1 MLEQLTIFGGTANP
15 PLAEAIAAALG
26 VPLGTRVIE
35 RFPDSELHVRLEE
48 TVRDH
53 DVFVVQPTSPPVN
66 EHLVELLILADACR
80 RASAGRIT
88 AIVPYFGYAR
98 ADKRYGFRESIT
110 ARMVADLMQSV
121 GIERVVTLD
130 LHTPQMEGFFRV
142 PVDSLSAIP
151 ILTEAVRDRLRGD
164 TVHDA
169 LIVAPDAGRVKMAT
183 RYAHRLGL
191 PVAVLHKQRE
201 SATETAVTHLVGE
214 VRGRR
219 CVITDDMIS
228 TGGTI
233 AESARALCEA
243 GAAPG
248 ILVAAPH
255 GLLLDGAVEAM
266 HEAGVSAVI
275 TTDTVLPHARRGSF
289 TQVVSVAPVIATAI
303 RRFMTDSSLSDLY

>member
-1 MLEQLTIFGGTANP
+1 MLEQLTLFGGTANP
-15 PLAEAIAAALG
+15 PLAESVAGTLG
-26 VPLGTRVIE
+26 VPLGGRTIE
-35 RFPDSELHVRLEE
+35 RFPDGELHIRIEE

-66 EHLVELLILADACR
+66 DHLVELLILADACR

-98 ADKRYGFRESIT
+98 ADKRRGFRESIT

-130 LHTPQMEGFFRV
+130 LHTPQLEGFFRV

-151 ILTEAVRDRLRGD
+151 ILTEAVRSRLAGSA
-164 TVHDA
+164 V
-169 LIVAPDAGRVKMAT
+169 VVSPDAGRVKMAT
-183 RYAHRLGL
+183 RYAHQLGL

-201 SATETAVTHLVGE
+201 SGTETTVTHLVGD

-219 CVITDDMIS
+219 CVITDDMIA

-233 AESARALCEA
+233 AESAVALREA

-248 ILVAAPH
+248 ILVAATH
-255 GLLLDGAVEAM
+255 GLLLDGAVETMRA
-266 HEAGVSAVI
+266 AGISCVI
-275 TTDTVLPHARRGSF
+275 TTDTVLAHPDEDSF
-289 TQVVSVAPVIATAI
+289 THVVSVAPIIAAAI
-303 RRFMTDSSLSDLY
+303 RRFMSEGSLSDLY